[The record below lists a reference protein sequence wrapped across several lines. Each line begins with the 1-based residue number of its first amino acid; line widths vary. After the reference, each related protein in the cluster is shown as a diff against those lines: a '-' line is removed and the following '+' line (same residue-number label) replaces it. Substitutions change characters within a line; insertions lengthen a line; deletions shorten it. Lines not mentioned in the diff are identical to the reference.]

1 MATEPEEPRK
11 HGALFISLMPGQI
24 ARFRTRLYNRC
35 QYGGRDPQRMKPFP
49 LLILIFLLTIR
60 SYSQDVVQPEL
71 QQHSWDVFIKRNAE
85 NPSQTDVIFIDLL
98 SGDQSA
104 LSASGER
111 FTLTNSG
118 VIFLDILERQ
128 VKLAK
133 ADGIVRDHPFINVNS
148 ETQRV
153 DWAVSDD
160 KDRIVWTVSR
170 RVEDGQ
176 LITATWLADVA
187 GTEIRELLV
196 YGPRDGIQLLPLG
209 FGADHDDVFME
220 AYAQGSEGLSPYPRR
235 TGLFALALSEDELAT
250 RALPGDQTCYCAVG
264 FGANLMLR
272 LAPNRELNG
281 LDVEIYNLDGGERQV
296 IPALSRGNYSEGGNI
311 LISADGKQALYALS
325 QLREPGAEQDELRT
339 VLVHVD
345 IENGRQRIASSP
357 ISGPIRPLS
366 FGEENRTALVLMGQ
380 IDVTWKI
387 DLEADRLVE
396 VADAVYLG
404 QIGDH

>member
-1 MATEPEEPRK
+1 
-11 HGALFISLMPGQI
+11 
-24 ARFRTRLYNRC
+24 
-35 QYGGRDPQRMKPFP
+35 MKPFP
-49 LLILIFLLTIR
+49 LVILILLLTIP
-60 SYSQDVVQPEL
+60 SYSQDLAQPEL

-111 FTLTNSG
+111 FTLTKGG
-118 VIFLDILERQ
+118 VIFFDTIERQ
-128 VKLAK
+128 VKLTK
-133 ADGIVRDHPFINVNS
+133 VDGIIRDHPFINANS

-153 DWAVSDD
+153 DWAVSED
-160 KDRIVWTVSR
+160 KDQILWTVSR
-170 RVEDGQ
+170 RVEGGG

-196 YGPRDGIQLLPLG
+196 YGPRDGILLLPIG
-209 FGADHDDVFME
+209 FGADRREVFME
-220 AYAQGSEGLSPYPRR
+220 ARVQGSEGLSPYRRR
-235 TGLFALALSEDELAT
+235 TGLFALALAEEELVT

-281 LDVEIYNLDGGERQV
+281 LDVEIYDLDGSERQV

-311 LISADGKQALYALS
+311 LISADGKGAVYALS
-325 QLREPGAEQDELRT
+325 QVSERGAEQDELRT

-357 ISGPIRPLS
+357 IPGPITPLS
-366 FGEENRTALVLMGQ
+366 FGEENRVALVALGQ
-380 IDVTWKI
+380 IDATWKV
-387 DLEADRLVE
+387 DLEDGRLVE
-396 VADAVYLG
+396 VAEAIYLG